1 MGLFKK
7 IDLDNI
13 NGVINIKDSVS
24 NIDYYVRNSIV
35 IKHNGLDV
43 PLLRFI
49 ESEFFYD
56 DESNQAEKF
65 LRKLLKGS
73 LITEDGKIVTFT
85 KAKSLKYLNKNK
97 NQSTD
102 ENK

>member
-1 MGLFKK
+1 MGLFRKV
-7 IDLDNI
+7 DLDNL

-24 NIDYYVRNSIV
+24 NKDYYVRNSV
-35 IKHNGLDV
+35 VVKHNGLDV

-56 DESNQAEKF
+56 DEANEAEKF
-65 LRKLLKGS
+65 LKKLLKGS

-85 KAKSLKYLNKNK
+85 KAKSLKYLNKNQ
-97 NQSTD
+97 NQST
-102 ENK
+102 